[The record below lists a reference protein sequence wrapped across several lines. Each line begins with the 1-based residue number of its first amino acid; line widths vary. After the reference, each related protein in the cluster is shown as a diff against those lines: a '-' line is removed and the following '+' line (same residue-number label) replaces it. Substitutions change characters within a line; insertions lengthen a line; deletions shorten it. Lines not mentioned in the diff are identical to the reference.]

1 MSLNRI
7 IPLLLLDQK
16 KLVKTSIFSN
26 AKYVG
31 DPKNTIRLFNE
42 MNCSEIILLDI
53 GITKKNQKINFKFL
67 ENIVSEAFMP
77 VTYGGG
83 VKNLDDINN
92 LINIGCE
99 KVSINNRSISDDSFF
114 LDAVEKFGSST
125 IVASIDIV
133 KKDKDNEFYCFN
145 YLKNKTLDKSI
156 NQKIRDLNKYE
167 IGEYLIN
174 FVENDGQMS
183 GFDKNSIKKI
193 LDMTN
198 SQITFCGG
206 ASSYQDMIDTFNC
219 GAKSLAAGSLFVYQA
234 KNSGVLINYPD
245 EEEYYQMLQI

>member
-16 KLVKTSIFSN
+16 KLVKTSSFSN
-26 AKYVG
+26 AKYIG

-42 MNCSEIILLDI
+42 MGCSEIILLDI
-53 GITKKNQKINFKFL
+53 SITKENQKIDLNFL
-67 ENIVSEAFMP
+67 ESIVSEAFMP

-83 VKNLDDINN
+83 VKTLEDINN
-92 LINIGCE
+92 LIKIGCE
-99 KVSINNRSISDDSFF
+99 KVSINNRSINDEFFF

-133 KKDKDNEFYCFN
+133 KKQNEFYCFN
-145 YLKNKTLDKSI
+145 YLKNKTLDDSI
-156 NQKIRDLNKYE
+156 NKKISNLNKYD

-174 FVENDGQMS
+174 FVQNDGQMC
-183 GFDKNSIKKI
+183 GFDKNSIKRI

-206 ASSYQDMIDTFNC
+206 ASSYQDLTDTFKC

-245 EEEYYQMLQI
+245 EEEHYQMLQT